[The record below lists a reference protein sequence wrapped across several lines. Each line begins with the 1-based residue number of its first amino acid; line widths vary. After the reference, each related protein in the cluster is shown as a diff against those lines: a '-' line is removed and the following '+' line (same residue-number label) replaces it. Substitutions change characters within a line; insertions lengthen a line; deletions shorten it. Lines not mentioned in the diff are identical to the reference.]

1 MQIETIETVQF
12 YDTDCGGV
20 VSNIAYLRWIEKAR
34 SVLMA
39 GLGLELSGMMSSGL
53 FPTVVRTEIDYLRAA
68 RLGDEVRVEATLGEV
83 GRVRMMCRFTLYQGG
98 ASTPTCLAEATQTVA
113 LVLLPSGKPQ
123 RLPAEWVNRAKQ
135 ARS

>member
-34 SVLMA
+34 SLLLA
-39 GLGLELSGMMSSGL
+39 GLGLELSGMMESGL
-53 FPTVVRTEIDYLRAA
+53 FPAVVRTEIDYLRVA
-68 RLGDEVRVEATLGEV
+68 RLGDEVRVKATLAEV
-83 GRVRMMCRFTLYQGG
+83 GKVRIVCRFTLRRG
-98 ASTPTCLAEATQTVA
+98 AEPILECLAEAAQTVA

-123 RLPAEWVNRAKQ
+123 RVPAEWVSQ
-135 ARS
+135 VELARS